1 LERRITEL
9 TSNNDANTKLAQA
22 LARLDEIEQEN
33 KELRSRI
40 NTTINAMVEG
50 QCKFYFFLYAD
61 RKHLHLDNYLFF
73 YDLA

>member
-1 LERRITEL
+1 LERRIAEL

-50 QCKFYFFLYAD
+50 QCKFIPFFLIY
-61 RKHLHLDNYLFF
+61 KIGEYPLM
-73 YDLA
+73 